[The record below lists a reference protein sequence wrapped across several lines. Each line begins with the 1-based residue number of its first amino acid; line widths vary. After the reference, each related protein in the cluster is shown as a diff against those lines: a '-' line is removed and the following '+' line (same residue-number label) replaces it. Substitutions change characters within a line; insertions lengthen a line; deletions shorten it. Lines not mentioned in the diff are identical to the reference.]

1 MPVAEKTATE
11 SSIAD
16 QLLPEF
22 DIEFGN
28 TRKFLALIPD
38 DKLTWKPHTK
48 SAALGSLAWH
58 LANFGDWCKETLK
71 KDVLSFTDADS
82 EKMKG
87 EWEGKTSEQM
97 LARFDTDVKEARAA
111 LEATPDEAW
120 AKHWRFEWNGAPM
133 IDEPRYDVYRKM
145 VLNHMVHH
153 RAQLGVYL
161 RLNDI
166 AIPGC
171 YGPSA
176 DEMPGA

>member
-1 MPVAEKTATE
+1 MPLAEKTQT
-11 SSIAD
+11 SIAE

-22 DIEFGN
+22 DYEFGN

-38 DKLTWKPHTK
+38 DKLSYKPHPK
-48 SAALGSLAWH
+48 SMELGRLAWH
-58 LANFGDWCKETLK
+58 IANFGDWCKETLN
-71 KDVLSFTDADS
+71 KDVLSFTDEES
-82 EKMKG
+82 KKMIG
-87 EWEGKTSEQM
+87 EWQGKTREQM
-97 LARFDTDVKEARAA
+97 IARFDADVKEARQA
-111 LEATPDEAW
+111 LSATPDEAW
-120 AKHWRFEWNGAPM
+120 AKNWKFEWNGTPM

-153 RAQLGVYL
+153 RAQLGLYF

-166 AIPGC
+166 AIPGV